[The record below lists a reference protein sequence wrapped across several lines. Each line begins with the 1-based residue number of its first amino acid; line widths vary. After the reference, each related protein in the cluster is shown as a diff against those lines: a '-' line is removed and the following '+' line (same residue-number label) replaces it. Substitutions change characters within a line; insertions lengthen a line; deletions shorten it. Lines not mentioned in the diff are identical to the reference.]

1 MIETVRCLPHPDTKE
16 IIIEVGEVAKQSNAA
31 VRVISGE
38 TIILV
43 AVVAEDEP
51 AEEGDFFPLTVDY
64 REKFYAA
71 GKIPGGFFKREG
83 KPDDRETLTSRLI
96 DRPIRPLFP
105 EGFRNEVQV
114 LVTVL
119 SADNEVPQEVL
130 SIIGASSALCISDIP
145 FNGPI
150 GAVKVGLIND
160 KFVINPSNNELDN
173 SLLDIVV
180 AGTKTDIIMV
190 ESGAKELSEEKM
202 IEALEFAQS
211 AIQNVICAQEELVK
225 KCGKTKMPFQ
235 PLIIEQEIIDKVK
248 PIADEKLKVLND
260 IYEKNARS
268 DKYKK
273 IIDEIVAQF
282 LEEFPEQEQKIK
294 IVIADSE
301 REMVRN
307 LILKEKR
314 RPDGR
319 QFDEVRPIEC
329 KIAYL
334 PRAHGSAL
342 FTRGQT
348 QSLGVVTLGSISD
361 KQRIDNL
368 EGESTKRFMLH
379 YNFPPYSVGEV
390 KPLRGPGRREI
401 GHGALAEKSLV
412 PVIPPEDNFPYT
424 IRIVSEIFE
433 SNGSSSM
440 ATVCSGSLSLM
451 DAGVPIKSA
460 VAGIAMGLVM
470 ENNEYVI
477 LTDIQGIEDHLGDMD
492 FKVAGTEN
500 GITSLQMDLKIGGLS
515 KEILR
520 EALEKANVARKFV
533 LSEMAKV
540 IDKSR
545 PDLSLHAP
553 RVIKISVA
561 TDKIRDIIGPGGKVI
576 RNIIEKTGTTID
588 ILDNGDVFIYS
599 KDKNSANAALE
610 MINYISAEVEIGKI
624 YNGKVVRV
632 TNFGAFV
639 EILPGKE
646 GLVHISQL
654 ADKRVNRVEDICREG
669 DELLVKCVEIDS
681 QGRINLS
688 RKLALQ
694 ELKESKK

>member
-1 MIETVRCLPHPDTKE
+1 
-16 IIIEVGEVAKQSNAA
+16 
-31 VRVISGE
+31 
-38 TIILV
+38 
-43 AVVAEDEP
+43 
-51 AEEGDFFPLTVDY
+51 
-64 REKFYAA
+64 
-71 GKIPGGFFKREG
+71 
-83 KPDDRETLTSRLI
+83 
-96 DRPIRPLFP
+96 
-105 EGFRNEVQV
+105 
-114 LVTVL
+114 
-119 SADNEVPQEVL
+119 
-130 SIIGASSALCISDIP
+130 
-145 FNGPI
+145 
-150 GAVKVGLIND
+150 
-160 KFVINPSNNELDN
+160 
-173 SLLDIVV
+173 
-180 AGTKTDIIMV
+180 MV
-190 ESGAKELSEEKM
+190 ESSAKELSEEKM

-211 AIQNVICAQEELVK
+211 AIQNVINAQEELMK
-225 KCGKTKMPFQ
+225 KCGKPKMSFQ

-268 DKYKK
+268 DKYKE
-273 IIDEIVAQF
+273 IINEIVAQF

-294 IVIADSE
+294 MVISDSE
-301 REMVRN
+301 KEMVRN

-319 QFDEVRPIEC
+319 KFDEVRPIEC
-329 KIAYL
+329 KVAYL

-401 GHGALAEKSLV
+401 GHGALAERSLI
-412 PVIPPEDNFPYT
+412 PVIPPEDDFPYT
-424 IRIVSEIFE
+424 IRIVSEILE

-440 ATVCSGSLSLM
+440 AAVCSGSLSLM

-470 ENNEYVI
+470 ENNEYAI

-545 PDLSLHAP
+545 PDLSPHAP
-553 RVIKISVA
+553 RVIKITVA

-599 KDKNSANAALE
+599 KDKTSANAALE
-610 MINYISAEVEIGKI
+610 MINYISAEVEVGKI

-654 ADKRVNRVEDICREG
+654 ADRRVNRVEDICREG

-694 ELKESKK
+694 ELNESKK

>member
-1 MIETVRCLPHPDTKE
+1 MVETVRFIPHPGSKE
-16 IIIEVGEVAKQSNAA
+16 IIIEVGEVAKQANAA
-31 VRVISGE
+31 VKVTSGE
-38 TIILV
+38 TVILAA
-43 AVVAEDEP
+43 AVVSEEP
-51 AEEGDFFPLTVDY
+51 EEGIDFFPLTVDY

-71 GKIPGGFFKREG
+71 GRIPGGFFKREG

-105 EGFRNEVQV
+105 EGFLNEVQV

-119 SADNEVPQEVL
+119 SADNEVPQEIL

-160 KFVINPSNNELDN
+160 KFVINPSNEELEN
-173 SLLDIVV
+173 SLLDVVV

-190 ESGAKELSEEKM
+190 ECRAKEVSEEKM
-202 IEALEFAQS
+202 IEALEFAQD
-211 AIQNVICAQEELVK
+211 AIKSVVEAQEELIK
-225 KCGKTKMPFQ
+225 KCGKEKIPFQ
-235 PLIIEQEIIDKVK
+235 PLVIEQEIIGKVR
-248 PIADEKLKVLND
+248 PIADEKLKVLNE

-268 DKYKK
+268 ERYKE

-282 LEEFPEQEQKIK
+282 SEEFPEQEQKIK
-294 IVIADSE
+294 TVIADSE

-319 QFDEVRPIEC
+319 NFDEVRPIDC
-329 KIAYL
+329 KISYL

-361 KQRIDNL
+361 QQRIDNI
-368 EGESTKRFMLH
+368 EGESAKRFMLH

-390 KPLRGPGRREI
+390 RPMRGPGRREI
-401 GHGALAEKSLV
+401 GHGALAERSLL
-412 PVIPPEDNFPYT
+412 PTIPSEDDFPYT
-424 IRIVSEIFE
+424 IRIVTEILE

-440 ATVCSGSLSLM
+440 ASVCSGSLSLM
-451 DAGVPIKSA
+451 DAGVPIKDA

-470 ENNEYVI
+470 ENDNYAI

-492 FKVAGTEN
+492 FKVAGTEK
-500 GITSLQMDLKIGGLS
+500 GITALQMDVKIEGLA
-515 KEILR
+515 KEIIK
-520 EALEKANVARKFV
+520 EALEKAKAARKFV
-533 LSEMAKV
+533 LAEMAKV
-540 IDKSR
+540 ISKPR
-545 PDLSLHAP
+545 ADLSPYAP
-553 RVIKISVA
+553 RVIKISVN
-561 TDKIRDIIGPGGKVI
+561 TNKIRDIIGPGGKVI

-588 ILDNGDVFIYS
+588 IMDNGDVFIYS
-599 KDKNSANAALE
+599 KDKDSANAALE
-610 MINYISAEVEIGKI
+610 MINYISAEVEVGKV
-624 YNGKVVRV
+624 YNGKVVRI

-654 ADKRVNRVEDICREG
+654 SDKRVNRVEDVCREG
-669 DELLVKCVEIDS
+669 DEILVKCVEIDS

-694 ELKESKK
+694 ELKSSKQ

>member
-31 VRVISGE
+31 VKVICGE

-43 AVVAEDEP
+43 AVVADEEP

-160 KFVINPSNNELDN
+160 KFVTNPSNNELDN

-190 ESGAKELSEEKM
+190 ESSAKELSEEKM

-211 AIQNVICAQEELVK
+211 AIQNVISAQEELMK
-225 KCGKTKMPFQ
+225 KCGKPKMSFQ
-235 PLIIEQEIIDKVK
+235 PLIIEQEIIDKAK

-268 DKYKK
+268 NKYKE
-273 IIDEIVAQF
+273 IINEIVAQF

-294 IVIADSE
+294 MVISDSE

-319 QFDEVRPIEC
+319 KFDEVRPIEC
-329 KIAYL
+329 KVTYL
-334 PRAHGSAL
+334 PRTHGSAL

-379 YNFPPYSVGEV
+379 YNFPPYSVGEI

-412 PVIPPEDNFPYT
+412 PVIPPEDDFPYT
-424 IRIVSEIFE
+424 IRIVSEILE

-470 ENNEYVI
+470 ENNEYAI

-533 LSEMAKV
+533 LSEMAKI

-545 PDLSLHAP
+545 PDLSPHAP

-610 MINYISAEVEIGKI
+610 MINYISAEVEVGKI

-654 ADKRVNRVEDICREG
+654 ADRRVNRVEDICREG

-694 ELKESKK
+694 ELNESKK